1 MEKVYRYSDFIN
13 RELSWLEFNKRVL
26 DEGRDKEN
34 PLLERLKFI
43 AITASN
49 LDEFF
54 MVRVAGLKV
63 QYEAGVTKRDISGLN
78 PREQLIKVKEVS
90 KTLVRAQ
97 YTYYKEA
104 VKELREG
111 SFLEIKEY
119 SKLSKEQ
126 KKYLV
131 NYYNEVIFP
140 ILTPMGIDAGRPFP
154 HLVSGTVNLIIK
166 LKSETATHPL
176 YSVVQLPKVVKRV
189 IELPGGKIREFLLLE
204 ELIGAMGEKLFSGYK
219 IEETGVFRITRDGD
233 MIIDEDVADDLLL
246 EIEKE
251 VKNRRWGAP
260 VRVECSDNLSQAS
273 KDFLREKLRLPVED
287 FYQVTGPVDLRFLW
301 EFFDMEGF
309 EEVKYQKNYP
319 SITKKLQS
327 KEIFNNLKK
336 KNYLLAHP
344 YESFKQVSGIIEAA
358 AEDKKVLAI
367 KQTLYRVSGDS
378 PVIKALMKAAQNG
391 KQVTVLVELKAR
403 FDEERNIKWAKEL
416 ERAGCHVIY
425 GLKGLKVHAK
435 CLLIIRREDEGIV
448 RYLHLGTGNYNNT
461 TAKLY
466 FDLSYITCDDE
477 LGMDISNL
485 FNRLTGF
492 SINNSWKKIIPA
504 PEFLRK
510 EFYRLIER
518 EIENARSGK
527 KAKITAKMNALVDK
541 GIIEKIYDASRA
553 GVKIE
558 LNVRGACC
566 LRSGVEGLSENI
578 RVTSLIGRYLEHA
591 RIYYFYGGGD
601 EEVYLSSADWMGRNL
616 NRRIELL
623 FPVEDRESKK
633 KIISLLD
640 DIYKDNMKLRVQN
653 SDGSYSRVKTGKTAF
668 NVQEYFFRKIKGV

>member
-1 MEKVYRYSDFIN
+1 MEKEYRYSDFIN

-26 DEGRDKEN
+26 DEGIDEEN

-54 MVRVAGLKV
+54 MVRVAGLKA
-63 QYEAGVTKRDISGLN
+63 QYESGVTRRDISGLN

-90 KTLVRAQ
+90 KTFVRTQ
-97 YTYYKEA
+97 YDYYREA
-104 VKELREG
+104 INELRDG
-111 SFLEIKEY
+111 DILEIKEY
-119 SKLSKEQ
+119 KKLSKEQ
-126 KKYLV
+126 RKYLI

-154 HLVSGTVNLIIK
+154 HLASGTVNLIIK
-166 LKSETATHPL
+166 LKSEKSAHPL

-189 IELPGGKIREFLLLE
+189 IELPGGKVREFLLLE
-204 ELIGAMGEKLFSGYK
+204 ELIGAMGEKLFSGYE

-233 MIIDEDVADDLLL
+233 MIIDEDEADDLLI

-260 VRVECSDNLSQAS
+260 VRVECSDNISQAS
-273 KDFLREKLRLPVED
+273 KDFLRKKLRLPEED

-301 EFFDMEGF
+301 EFFDMIGF

-327 KEIFNNLKK
+327 REIFNNLKR

-344 YESFKQVSGIIEAA
+344 YESFKRVSGIIEAA

-466 FDLSYITCDDE
+466 SDLSYITCDEE

-485 FNRLTGF
+485 FNMLTGF

-518 EIENARSGK
+518 ESENARKGK

-541 GIIEKIYDASRA
+541 GIIEKLYDASKA

-591 RIYYFYGGGD
+591 RIYYFYSNGE

-616 NRRIELL
+616 NRRVELL
-623 FPVEDRESKK
+623 FPVEDRDSKK

-640 DIYKDNMKLRVQN
+640 GIYRDNMKLRVQN

-668 NVQEYFFRKIKGV
+668 NVQEYFFRKNKGV